1 VLRVYLFESALVG
14 CGKIFV
20 PFIFAVGEQNQL
32 AIGILPTIFRFPG
45 ADFSF
50 KQQFYS
56 WCPIF

>member
-1 VLRVYLFESALVG
+1 LFEPAFVG
-14 CGKIFV
+14 FGKVFV
-20 PFIFAVGEQNQL
+20 PFIFAIGEKNQL
-32 AIGILPTIFRFPG
+32 AIGILPTIFRFLE